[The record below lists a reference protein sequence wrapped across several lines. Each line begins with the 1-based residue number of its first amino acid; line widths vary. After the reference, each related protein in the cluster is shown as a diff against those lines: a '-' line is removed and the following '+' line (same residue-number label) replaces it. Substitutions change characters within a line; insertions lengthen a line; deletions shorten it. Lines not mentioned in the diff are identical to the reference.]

1 MDMNAYMIKCRKPAS
16 MFFCQLDQKMNIVY
30 FILLF
35 FITAAGF
42 DRANGRSAQKG
53 KQSHCAENNCL
64 SMSESP
70 LYIVELKYSSF
81 GTQKV

>member
-1 MDMNAYMIKCRKPAS
+1 MNTI
-16 MFFCQLDQKMNIVY
+16 Y

-42 DRANGRSAQKG
+42 DRANGRPAQKG
-53 KQSHCAENNCL
+53 KQSHYAENNCFTK
-64 SMSESP
+64 SESS
-70 LYIVELKYSSF
+70 LCIVELRYSSF